1 MPDQIQNSPT
11 LRPAAL
17 TAFVHGIEPRAWVFA
32 LSQCGDADTALRVLE
47 ATLRDFAA
55 AAQTLPLAHW
65 PLQFWTSL
73 LRQPAMATPLA
84 PGQPFARFGPGPR
97 AALLLRLIA
106 GLDFGHA
113 AQALGVTPVAYEAAL
128 RQALAH
134 PELDDARMQALRE
147 HLHEQ
152 IHQLPAE
159 RRLAL
164 AALRDKILGAQPL
177 PAPAA
182 PAPGLGPAAAGVL
195 SRRWLW
201 AALAGLLMLLAAC
214 FLWPLR
220 ALIAP
225 GHSEPLPAEL
235 VAAPP
240 SLSDTVIV
248 THPDYEQVA
257 NPADAQLARQLP
269 LLSWLA
275 AARIHVPSGGEP
287 DPAPVAPTAFTDLS
301 TDERALL
308 SSAGATWP
316 MLDPLTRAALQRN
329 ARAWITLGA
338 GRRAAVREGLR
349 RWNLQPATERARQ
362 RTPFLA
368 WQRLSSA
375 EQAQVRAAASQWQAL
390 PATEQQSLR
399 AQFDVLPVDAQSM
412 WWLGPGLG
420 QEMLPIASLFAFMP
434 ESDRPALLAALR
446 ALDGPARANLAL
458 LAPRLSEARRQALR
472 RELLLLPPEQRAAL
486 IRQRLLQ

>member
-1 MPDQIQNSPT
+1 MTSQTQNSPS

-17 TAFVHGIEPRAWVFA
+17 TAFVHGIEPRAWVFV
-32 LSQCGDADTALRVLE
+32 LSQCGDAQTAMRVLE
-47 ATLRDFAA
+47 ATLRDFAG

-65 PLQFWTSL
+65 PLQFWTTL
-73 LRQPAMATPLA
+73 LRQPAMAARLA
-84 PGQPFARFGPGPR
+84 PGQAFAQFGPGPR

-113 AQALGVTPVAYEAAL
+113 AQALGVTPTAYEAAL

-134 PELDDARMQALRE
+134 PELDDVRMQALRE

-164 AALRDKILGAQPL
+164 AALREKTIQSLPTPTSTAQSS
-177 PAPAA
+177 PAS
-182 PAPGLGPAAAGVL
+182 AAGWL
-195 SRRWLW
+195 PRRWLW
-201 AALAGLLMLLAAC
+201 AALLGAVLIVGAF

-225 GHSEPLPAEL
+225 GHSESLPSESI
-235 VAAPP
+235 AAPP
-240 SLSDTVIV
+240 TLSDTVIV
-248 THPDYEQVA
+248 THPDFEQVA
-257 NPADAQLARQLP
+257 NAADAQLVRQLP

-275 AARIHVPSGGEP
+275 AARIHG
-287 DPAPVAPTAFTDLS
+287 PAPGQPDEEPAAPTNFADLPS
-301 TDERALL
+301 AERALL
-308 SSAGATWP
+308 ASAGATWP
-316 MLDPLTRAALQRN
+316 MLDPPTRTALQRN
-329 ARAWITLGA
+329 ARAWIELG
-338 GRRAAVREGLR
+338 GERRAAVREGLR

-368 WQRLSSA
+368 WQRLSLA
-375 EQAQVRAAASQWQAL
+375 EQEQVRAAAAQWQVL
-390 PATEQQSLR
+390 PSAEQQALR
-399 AQFDVLPVDAQSM
+399 AQFDALPVDAQTM
-412 WWLGPGLG
+412 WWLGPALG

-434 ESDRPALLAALR
+434 EADRPALLAALR

-472 RELLLLPPEQRAAL
+472 RELLLLPPGQRAAL